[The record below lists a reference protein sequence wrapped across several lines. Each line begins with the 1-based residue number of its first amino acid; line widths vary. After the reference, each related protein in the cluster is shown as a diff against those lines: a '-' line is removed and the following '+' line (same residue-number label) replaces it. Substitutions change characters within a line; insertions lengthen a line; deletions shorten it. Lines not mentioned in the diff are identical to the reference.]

1 MEEKMSVL
9 DVFGAAT
16 MFMSSSTSS
25 NDSQSAGLLFAVVA
39 FYLVFVVVFYFVF
52 AFILSRVFKKA
63 GRPAWEAF
71 VPVYQYW
78 VLFEIAGKP
87 GWWSLFFIGAFIPI
101 IGFIPSIIYA
111 VFLLLASL
119 EMAKRFNRS
128 ATFGVIGLWLFSL
141 IGYIILAFG
150 DSTYHGPNSPV
161 APVTAAAG
169 STPTVPQNPAPTPPQ
184 NPLPP
189 QSPPTTPPFVQ

>member
-9 DVFGAAT
+9 DLFGAT
-16 MFMSSSTSS
+16 SMFMSSSTSS
-25 NDSQSAGLLFAVVA
+25 NDSQSAAVIFAFIA
-39 FYLVFVVVFYFVF
+39 FYLVIVVVFYFVF

-71 VPVYQYW
+71 VPIYQYW

-87 GWWSLFFIGAFIPI
+87 GWWSLFFIGGFIPL
-101 IGFIPSIIYA
+101 IGFIFSIVFL
-111 VFLLLASL
+111 VFLLLVSL

-128 ATFGVIGLWLFSL
+128 TAFGVIALWLFSL

-150 DSTYHGPNSPV
+150 DSTYHAPGAPAVASPGSVPV
-161 APVTAAAG
+161 AP
-169 STPTVPQNPAPTPPQ
+169 QNPTPPQ
-184 NPLPP
+184 NPSPP
-189 QSPPTTPPFVQ
+189 QTPSTPPFVQ